1 MALHGLH
8 GLQRRSPQD
17 AARSSTIPATIGPNQ
32 ATASLDGSIVSATE
46 NSALTIITTSAT
58 IIPAASGT
66 DTPEP
71 TVVATTITVTDSASF
86 AALTSTE
93 SSTQDGSST
102 ASTASTSSASSAN
115 SSSSNLSTLIPA
127 IVVPVAVILL
137 ASFGL
142 FWFFMRRRHLRE
154 LENTVFDMAGKG
166 EKLSSRSTSNRSTG
180 SPISAAVKAIP
191 VVAPSPITGDA
202 VSQPAPRIP
211 LDEIGVAR
219 PLTPKDTDSPGARPR
234 SPGWQYSPTSRDRP
248 QYQNFSGPRPS
259 SSRSGPPSRLGLR
272 SQSAS
277 PHGPRP
283 GAYAANFHPARN
295 SPRPRAAPS
304 PVQRSGPSPTL
315 TGTPRALPGPPRPA
329 PTPPGPPAYRL
340 RDPSPTM
347 GASMSS
353 TRRAPA
359 PPSLTAPPP
368 GAYNGGSS
376 ISQYSPIVKETPNV
390 HSALGSHAPQRTK
403 ASPSKKPPPII
414 TTHNL
419 SAPNLSRSPT
429 TTDTYFSRENLR
441 IAQLANSSKLGSVA
455 ESNSPSDVSA
465 GNNFMREV
473 SGSDD
478 NQSNSPLG
486 TASHPSPKLP
496 PPATRSQLIPSH
508 SPNEDRKL
516 NYFNSPTRS
525 RPVSSAS
532 NQYLP
537 AMTTTQPGFTGILPH
552 RFPNPPGG
560 RRHDEHTSFISA
572 MDTYEDIEARSDI
585 SSLNGFNAR

>member
-1 MALHGLH
+1 MALHGLLH
-8 GLQRRSPQD
+8 RRSPQNT
-17 AARSSTIPATIGPNQ
+17 AQSSTIPPTIGPNQ

-46 NSALTIITTSAT
+46 NSALTIVTTSAT

-66 DTPEP
+66 DIPQP

-93 SSTQDGSST
+93 SSTQDASST
-102 ASTASTSSASSAN
+102 ASAASSSSASSSAN
-115 SSSSNLSTLIPA
+115 ASSSNLSTLIPA
-127 IVVPVAVILL
+127 IVVPIAVVLL

-154 LENTVFDMAGKG
+154 LENTPFDMAGKG

-180 SPISAAVKAIP
+180 SPISSAIKAIP
-191 VVAPSPITGDA
+191 VVTASPVNSDA
-202 VSQPAPRIP
+202 VPQPAPRIP
-211 LDEIGVAR
+211 LEEIGVAR
-219 PLTPKDTDSPGARPR
+219 PLTPKDSDSPGARPR

-259 SSRSGPPSRLGLR
+259 SARS
-272 SQSAS
+272 
-277 PHGPRP
+277 
-283 GAYAANFHPARN
+283 
-295 SPRPRAAPS
+295 
-304 PVQRSGPSPTL
+304 
-315 TGTPRALPGPPRPA
+315 A

-347 GASMSS
+347 GASMAS
-353 TRRAPA
+353 TKRAPA
-359 PPSLTAPPP
+359 PPALVAPPP

-376 ISQYSPIVKETPNV
+376 ISQYSPIIKETPNV
-390 HSALGSHAPQRTK
+390 HSALGSHAPQKTK
-403 ASPSKKPPPII
+403 ASPSKNLAPII
-414 TTHNL
+414 TTHHH
-419 SAPNLSRSPT
+419 SARNPSRSPEST
-429 TTDTYFSRENLR
+429 SEFGSREHLR
-441 IAQLANSSKLGSVA
+441 TAHLASSSKLSSVA

-465 GNNFMREV
+465 RNNFMGEG
-473 SGSDD
+473 SGSD
-478 NQSNSPLG
+478 NQNSSPPG

-496 PPATRSQLIPSH
+496 PPATLSQLIPSQ

-525 RPVSSAS
+525 RPVSVAS

-537 AMTTTQPGFTGILPH
+537 TVTTAQPGFNGILHPRMGDH
-552 RFPNPPGG
+552 
-560 RRHDEHTSFISA
+560 RHDERTSFVSA
-572 MDTYEDIEARSDI
+572 VDNYEDIEARSDV